1 MSITPQLVKELRDR
15 TGAGMM
21 DCKKALVEND
31 GDVEAAIT
39 YLREKGIAKA
49 AKRAG
54 REAAEGSIFT
64 YVHPGDK
71 LAVMIELNCETDFV
85 ARTDDFK
92 ELGRNLC
99 MQVAAANPMVVGREE
114 LSEDAIA
121 KEREIFVNQ
130 AKESGKPEKV
140 IDKIVE
146 GKIEKFYHE
155 VVLLEQAYIKNDK
168 ENVEDVVKAVIGK
181 LGENI
186 VVRRF
191 ARFQLGEGTS

>member
-21 DCKKALVEND
+21 DCKKALIETN
-31 GDVEAAIT
+31 GDMEAAIT
-39 YLREKGIAKA
+39 YLREKGISQA

-54 REAAEGSIFT
+54 REASEGCVFT

-71 LAVMIELNCETDFV
+71 LAVMVEVNCETDFV
-85 ARTDDFK
+85 ARTDDFR

-99 MQVAAANPMVVGREE
+99 MQVAAANPSVVRREE
-114 LSEDAIA
+114 LSADMVA
-121 KEREIFVNQ
+121 KEREIYVNQ
-130 AKESGKPEKV
+130 ARESGKPEKV

-146 GKIEKFYHE
+146 GKLGKFYHE
-155 VVLLEQAYIKNDK
+155 VVLLEQPYIKDDK
-168 ENVEDVVKAVIGK
+168 ESVEQVVKAVIGK

-191 ARFQLGEGTS
+191 ARFQLGEAAS